1 MVDLQHFQQ
10 FSIDPETHIATIGAG
25 THLGDL
31 DTRLFNAGER
41 AVAHGTCPQVGM
53 GGHFTIGGLGT
64 MSREWGMALD
74 HIVEVEV
81 VLANSSIVKA
91 SSTQHSDVFF
101 AIKGAAA
108 SFGIVTEFKL
118 LTHQAP
124 RQALQYTFTW
134 NLGSTAAKAKL
145 FKDWQK
151 LISSENLTRRFASE
165 LVVSE
170 AGLLLSGSFFGTRD
184 EWHLFEL
191 EKHFPPS
198 NSGNL
203 ATLTDWLGML
213 SSGAENLIE
222 QVVGGVPA
230 SFYAKSMSF
239 TPQTL
244 IPDAGVDAMFNYID
258 SAAKGTLA
266 WFIIFDL
273 EGGAVNDVPVDA
285 TAYAHRDA
293 IMWMQSYAISL
304 VGPVS
309 QTTKKFLGGLNDI
322 ISSFH
327 PNAGLTSYPG
337 YVDPYLKDPQSAYWA
352 SNLPRLQ
359 RIKSAIDPKDVFHNP
374 QSVRVVSAQR

>member
-1 MVDLQHFQQ
+1 
-10 FSIDPETHIATIGAG
+10 
-25 THLGDL
+25 
-31 DTRLFNAGER
+31 
-41 AVAHGTCPQVGM
+41 M

-74 HIVEVEV
+74 HIIEVEV

-91 SSTQHSDVFF
+91 SSTQHPDVFF

-108 SFGIVTEFKL
+108 GFGVVTEFKL

-170 AGLLLSGSFFGTRD
+170 AGVLLSGSFFGTRD
-184 EWHLFEL
+184 EWHSFEL
-191 EKHFPPS
+191 EKRFPPS
-198 NSGNL
+198 NSGNV

-213 SSGAENLIE
+213 NSGAENLIE
-222 QVVGGVPA
+222 QVAGGVPA
-230 SFYAKSMSF
+230 SFYAKSMPF
-239 TPQTL
+239 TSQTL
-244 IPDAGVDAMFNYID
+244 IPDAGVDAMFKYID
-258 SAAKGTLA
+258 SATKGTLA

-273 EGGAVNDVPVDA
+273 EGGAVNDVPVNA

-309 QTTKKFLGGLNDI
+309 QITKKFLSGLNDV
-322 ISSFH
+322 ISSFR
-327 PNAGLTSYPG
+327 PNAGLTAYPG

-374 QSVRVVSAQR
+374 QSVRVVSEQR